1 MFAPQQGPLF
11 HRFSKKQ
18 LMFRWTYAIFI
29 SSKLQIAAGNF
40 QSRNQ
45 KALNHVIKGL
55 PNNEQMLAMI
65 HGMSNATGNHE
76 RTVSKL
82 V

>member
-1 MFAPQQGPLF
+1 MFAAQQGPLF

-18 LMFRWTYAIFI
+18 LMFRWTYAIFV
-29 SSKLQIAAGNF
+29 SLRLQIVAVNL

-45 KALNHVIKGL
+45 KAVNHVMKGL

-76 RTVSKL
+76 RTVSRL